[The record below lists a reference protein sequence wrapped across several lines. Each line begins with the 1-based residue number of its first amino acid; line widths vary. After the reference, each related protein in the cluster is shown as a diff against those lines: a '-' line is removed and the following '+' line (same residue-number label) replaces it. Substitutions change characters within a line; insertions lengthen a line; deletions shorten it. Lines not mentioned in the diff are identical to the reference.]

1 MKYMRMS
8 NQAIYYTLY
17 DCGYDI
23 KFIDNKW
30 SINGVEYSLEGAKG
44 IKRII
49 ERRLPMVFRNIDEVS
64 KWLEWFKENIK

>member
-8 NQAIYYTLY
+8 NKEIYYTLY
-17 DCGYDI
+17 NCGYDI

-30 SINGVEYSLEGAKG
+30 FINGVEYSFNH

-49 ERRLPMVFRNIDEVS
+49 YIKLLTVFRTMDEVS